1 MGKQIQDQIL
11 SDVAGHPIKNLAKDR
26 TKIQDM
32 LASGAINEYAE
43 LVRLNSTTPLI
54 AATIAAPRPGRF
66 LVITQIDGGIAGH
79 TVTLTAGTFDG
90 TNDVATF
97 DAAGET
103 LVLYGVS
110 ETRFMIVENIGTVA
124 FS

>member
-1 MGKQIQDQIL
+1 MGENIKQLLNQDVI
-11 SDVAGHPIKNLAKDR
+11 DHPIADLAEGRRKR
-26 TKIQDM
+26 QDL
-32 LASGAINEYAE
+32 LASGAISDYVE
-43 LVRLNSTTPLI
+43 LVRLNHASVAI
-54 AATIAAPRPGRF
+54 AATIAKPAPGRF
-66 LVITQIDGGIAGH
+66 LVITQVDAGTAGH

-110 ETRFMIVENIGTVA
+110 ESRFVVVENLGTVA